1 MAHRI
6 LSLAPLPIHD
16 CLLLSVIRIWTRR
29 LCDFSDYSDS
39 MLWLIVGDRDWSS
52 EAQSLGYSVPS
63 FSFYVYQSLLIVFV
77 FIVVIVFIVVF
88 LLPIQVFWRLVF
100 RGWHVW
106 NIVLI
111 HPIEVISVWVGDAIS
126 LGSVKRT
133 LKAHV
138 ASILVILGDCDWTT
152 AEIILIHS

>member
-16 CLLLSVIRIWTRR
+16 SLLFSVIRIWTRR
-29 LCDFSDYSDS
+29 LCDFPDYSDP
-39 MLWLIVGDRDWSS
+39 MLCLIVGDRDWSS
-52 EAQSLGYSVPS
+52 EAKSLGYSVPS
-63 FSFYVYQSLLIVFV
+63 FSFYVYQSLLIVF
-77 FIVVIVFIVVF
+77 VFIVVF

-111 HPIEVISVWVGDAIS
+111 HDPIEVIPVWIGDAIS
-126 LGSVKRT
+126 LGGVKRT

-138 ASILVILGDCDWTT
+138 ARILVILGDCNWTT
-152 AEIILIHS
+152 TEIILIHS